1 MERVIWCRWRGVEE
15 KGYSCPTEK
24 IYIIADREISVTVC
38 HNGITNCSNGEEIVH
53 IRRGRKV
60 GGGER
65 RRNKGPS
72 KTKIGS

>member
-1 MERVIWCRWRGVEE
+1 LESIVSCGWKGSESERDSSPI
-15 KGYSCPTEK
+15 KT
-24 IYIIADREISVTVC
+24 IYINADREVPVEGFCNNSDC
-38 HNGITNCSNGEEIVH
+38 RNGEEIVH

-72 KTKIGS
+72 KTKIGK

>member
-1 MERVIWCRWRGVEE
+1 MQ
-15 KGYSCPTEK
+15 TEK
-24 IYIIADREISVTVC
+24 YRYRFSLIGAYYR
-38 HNGITNCSNGEEIVH
+38 NGEEIVH

-72 KTKIGS
+72 MTKIGR

>member
-1 MERVIWCRWRGVEE
+1 LEGIISCGWKGSESERDSSPI
-15 KGYSCPTEK
+15 KT
-24 IYIIADREISVTVC
+24 IYINADREISVKVFWDNSDC
-38 HNGITNCSNGEEIVH
+38 RNGEKIVH

-72 KTKIGS
+72 KTKIGK